1 MLSGTQ
7 ILNSGFLN
15 NLRISA
21 VDSSNKY
28 EEAVVVVRMF
38 SCIHYSGLLYSF
50 FFYRGADVSSASLR
64 RENSAVKN

>member
-7 ILNSGFLN
+7 MLNSGFLN

-28 EEAVVVVRMF
+28 EEAVIVVRMF

-50 FFYRGADVSSASLR
+50 FSTVVPTCHLR
-64 RENSAVKN
+64 LLDERIAP